1 MTVQRPRGESARVGA
16 GGTGKSEGAAR
27 VHLYRPV
34 EERVARG
41 LARREAA
48 PLEGHA
54 RYATN
59 RRRKNPVAILQAQ
72 DDARVQDL
80 VPIRYGRMSASA
92 FAFYRGSPHHI
103 PPPLHRTLV
112 SGIAESWL
120 HRRGGRTGIVG
131 RAARHLALRPSKP
144 AGYPNGRTLTG

>member
-59 RRRKNPVAILQAQ
+59 RRRKNPVAILRAQ

-103 PPPLHRTLV
+103 PPPLH
-112 SGIAESWL
+112 
-120 HRRGGRTGIVG
+120 
-131 RAARHLALRPSKP
+131 PQP
-144 AGYPNGRTLTG
+144 